1 MADKDLDRVLELIRR
16 LLALAEDP
24 AASENEAMLAFD
36 RAKRLMDEY
45 AVNEWMLHEDTRGR
59 EPVVERK
66 VRFERRES
74 ANRFRVTLAGVVARA
89 NRCRTYWTGYRAG
102 NNVMVPVSVTFYGVE
117 SDVRM
122 AEALWTSMELRRSTG
137 WRRALNEYAHEYGWR
152 PSAAS
157 WRNGY
162 YTAFQD
168 RIRQRF
174 DMLRDMEGDEQT
186 RAAGR
191 ELVVARDRQLDAYE
205 ATLTLD
211 ERPVRL
217 RAVTVNSAA
226 RGYGR
231 RDADTTPLGLRET
244 DGDAGRPVLERMR
257 R

>member
-1 MADKDLDRVLELIRR
+1 MTDENLDRVLERIRR

-24 AASENEAMLAFD
+24 ASSENEAMLAFD

-45 AVNEWMLHEDTRGR
+45 AISEWMLHEDTRGK
-59 EPVVERK
+59 EPVVERE

-74 ANRFRVTLAGVVARA
+74 VNRFRVTLAGIVAGA
-89 NRCRTYWTGYRAG
+89 NRCRTYWSGHRAG
-102 NNVMVPVSVTFYGVE
+102 NNMTVPVSVTFYGVE

-122 AEALWTSMELRRSTG
+122 AEALWTSMELRRSAG
-137 WRRALNEYAHEYGWR
+137 WRKALNEYAHENGWR
-152 PSAAS
+152 PAAAS

-174 DMLRDMEGDEQT
+174 DLLRDTGEDAET

-205 ATLTLD
+205 ATLTFD
-211 ERPVRL
+211 ERPVHV
-217 RAVTVNSAA
+217 RAVTVNTAA

-244 DGDAGRPVLERMR
+244 DGNAARPMLEGRL
-257 R
+257 